1 MDMTGA
7 ASDINWL
14 AVLAAAVSA
23 FVIGGI
29 WYGPLFGRV
38 WMSANGYTEQDLATR
53 NMALVFGLSFLL
65 MVAAAVNLEMF
76 IGAGATLA
84 FGSMAGLFAGLGW
97 VATFL
102 GVIYL
107 FEKRSTTLWLV
118 NGGYSVA
125 ALTVMGGILGA
136 M

>member
-107 FEKRSTTLWLV
+107 FEKRSATLWLV